1 LYGRC
6 GDGRYA
12 SDPGAVEMQ
21 RLADAG
27 LDHDPSL
34 QELFDD
40 QLSAA
45 DLVVL
50 NKIDLVD
57 AETQARVTARINRQ
71 LPRKVKVIAAR
82 HGQIGNNTL
91 LGIAA
96 AAEDQIES
104 LHTHHDHHH
113 HHGEQHR
120 HAHDNFDSLLIPL
133 GEVDS
138 DKLVDII
145 DGLVRQYEIYRVKGF
160 VAISG
165 KPMRQ
170 VIQTV
175 GTRSERYFDRR
186 WRMDETPQ
194 TRLVVIGQRL
204 SREKLERDLTAATLS
219 S

>member
-1 LYGRC
+1 
-6 GDGRYA
+6 
-12 SDPGAVEMQ
+12 
-21 RLADAG
+21 
-27 LDHDPSL
+27 
-34 QELFDD
+34 
-40 QLSAA
+40 
-45 DLVVL
+45 VL

-82 HGQIGNNTL
+82 NGQIGNNML

-120 HAHDNFDSLLIPL
+120 HAHDNFDSMLIPL

-160 VAISG
+160 VAIPG

-175 GTRSERYFDRR
+175 GTRTERYFDRR
-186 WRMDETPQ
+186 WRIGETPQ

-219 S
+219 N